1 MCLLF
6 SAAVEVT
13 REMSVDAFVAK
24 TSLKMKT
31 TVHSSTVTQG
41 KISLL
46 EGKVFHFDLE
56 MPRDKQE
63 IFSTEQVV

>member
-1 MCLLF
+1 M
-6 SAAVEVT
+6 V
-13 REMSVDAFVAK
+13 VDAFVARAG
-24 TSLKMKT
+24 LKMVST
-31 TVHSSTVTQG
+31 LHSSTITQG

-63 IFSTEQVV
+63 IISTQ